1 MIEDSIRSIFNLE
14 LWLRKKNNT
23 NIVLDNPPKSFQSLS
38 LREEERSGGIHEDVH
53 DAFRA
58 AIYARVISRE
68 ISREGSRDKSNF
80 LVAEV
85 RAAEK
90 EAPWN

>member
-1 MIEDSIRSIFNLE
+1 MIVIHSRS
-14 LWLRKKNNT
+14 LRKRKDRWLAHT
-23 NIVLDNPPKSFQSLS
+23 
-38 LREEERSGGIHEDVH
+38 DVH

-58 AIYARVISRE
+58 AIYADVISRE

-90 EAPWN
+90 EAP

>member
-1 MIEDSIRSIFNLE
+1 MNEKRKKKNKIISYTCTVYFKKYYSMIVIHSRS
-14 LWLRKKNNT
+14 LRKRKDRLAHT
-23 NIVLDNPPKSFQSLS
+23 
-38 LREEERSGGIHEDVH
+38 DVH

-58 AIYARVISRE
+58 AIYADVISRE

-90 EAPWN
+90 EAP